1 METMYFNNVQGSYCY
16 VSKLIFVTLFLNSS
30 WWVLMLVASAKVRWR
45 RVPAACNRGGP
56 TYTNPSACPPP
67 PWPFKHLLPYYTGHP
82 ACFTYIAPLYTR
94 HTFRTYMSRH
104 LQIYIYIL
112 SRNPS
117 CMLNIHIQAL
127 TENFCQGWVYYYKSN
142 WVYLLCTPLRV
153 FHAWNWTH
161 LLKCYM
167 IKGNSSLAR
176 PPPPPL
182 YATVHNIT
190 YCTHCIAGV
199 PG

>member
-104 LQIYIYIL
+104 LHIYIYIL

-117 CMLNIHIQAL
+117 CMLKFSHSGTYREFLSGVGLLLEIKLSVPTLHPLEGVSCMKLNTFVKML
-127 TENFCQGWVYYYKSN
+127 YDQG
-142 WVYLLCTPLRV
+142 
-153 FHAWNWTH
+153 
-161 LLKCYM
+161 
-167 IKGNSSLAR
+167 
-176 PPPPPL
+176 
-182 YATVHNIT
+182 
-190 YCTHCIAGV
+190 
-199 PG
+199 